1 MKNNS
6 QNKPLATEIIQD
18 QRARA
23 NRYRAAFFITLG
35 LLVCTV
41 AVFIAVVVK

>member
-1 MKNNS
+1 MKNNR
-6 QNKPLATEIIQD
+6 QDKPLATEIIQD

-23 NRYRAAFFITLG
+23 NRYRTAFFITLG